1 MKPKQLKKI
10 RKQARQSS
18 AAPSYIK
25 QLLKYRDTFSNF
37 GEIVFLINNVIE
49 SDRLISRDLLPQQLP
64 LLELPENI
72 QDTIFEAI
80 GKEHPMGDPVGD
92 ELWDKY
98 SRALPKLDQLLRSY
112 RDYLEDTYG
121 MWAYISAPFI
131 NDLSKYIDGEPTL
144 EIMAGNGY
152 ISKGLR
158 AHDQNVIATDS
169 LEWQKENQTG
179 RHLVTDVEKLDALAA
194 LDKYQNQVQ
203 YVIMSWSPDG
213 VPIDQEVLATMRE
226 KLPDATLICIGEQN
240 GATNTS
246 DFWKQVKLVDP
257 EATKTL
263 NQHYSN
269 FDLIHDQVYLIK

>member
-1 MKPKQLKKI
+1 MKPKQLKKL
-10 RKQARQSS
+10 RQQVRQSS
-18 AAPSYIK
+18 KEATYIK
-25 QLLKYRDTFSNF
+25 QLVKYRDLFQNF
-37 GEIVFLINNVIE
+37 GEVVFLINNILE
-49 SDRLISRDLLPQQLP
+49 SDRLIARDLLPQQLP

-80 GKEHPMGDPVGD
+80 GKEHPMGDPIGD
-92 ELWDKY
+92 QLWDQY

-121 MWAYISAPFI
+121 MWAYISAPFVS
-131 NDLSKYIDGEPTL
+131 NLAKYVDGKPTL
-144 EIMAGNGY
+144 EIMSGNGY

-158 AHDQNVIATDS
+158 ANDQEVIATDS

-194 LDKYQNQVQ
+194 LDKYQKQVK

-213 VPIDQEVLATMRE
+213 MPIDQEVLATMRA

-246 DFWKQVKLVDP
+246 DFWTQAEMVEP

-263 NQHYSN
+263 NQHYSH